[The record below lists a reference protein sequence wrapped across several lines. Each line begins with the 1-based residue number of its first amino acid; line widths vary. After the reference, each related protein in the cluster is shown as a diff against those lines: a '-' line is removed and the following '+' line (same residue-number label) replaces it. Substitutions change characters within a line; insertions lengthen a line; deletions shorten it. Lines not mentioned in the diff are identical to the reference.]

1 MTKTEIKNDV
11 VILFAGDSGDGI
23 QLTGTQFTNTA
34 ALYGNDISTFPNF
47 PAEIRAPQGT
57 LAGVSG
63 FQLHFGSVEILTPGD
78 ASDVLVVMNAAGLK
92 ANLSQLKEGGIIVA
106 NSEGFDAKNL
116 GLAKYPEGVNPL
128 QNGSL
133 DKYKVHSIDIT
144 KLTRSCLAGSGL
156 STKEMDR
163 SRNMFVLG
171 LVYWMYNRSMD
182 STIEYL
188 KEQFKKRPELVEANV
203 KAMKAGY
210 HFGDT
215 IEAPMTRY
223 EVKAAVQERGSYR
236 NIMGNQATAIGLVAA
251 AKKMGLQLF
260 YATYPITPA
269 SDILHELS
277 KHKNFGVKTFQA
289 EDEIAAITSAIG
301 ASFGG
306 NLGVTASSGPGIAL
320 KGEAIGLALMLEL
333 PLVIINVQRGGPS
346 TGLPTKTEQADLL
359 QALYGR
365 NGEAPVAVVAA
376 STPSDCFHMVYEA
389 CRIAVEHMTPVFF
402 LSDGYIANGAEPWK
416 FPLAAELKDI
426 HVNFAKNT
434 LQPGEKYRPYKRD
447 DKLVREW
454 AIPGTKG
461 LEHRVGGIE
470 KENETGNIS
479 YEPENHELMVKL
491 RQSKIDKIADY
502 IPLQEIDSGPESGKL
517 LVLGWGSTYGSIKTA
532 AKEARLDGWDV
543 AHAHLQYL
551 NPFPKNLGAILLK
564 YDRILIPEMNNG
576 QLIKV
581 IRDKYFI
588 DAMGFNKIKGVPFT
602 TAELKKKMTELSV
615 KIRP

>member
-1 MTKTEIKNDV
+1 
-11 VILFAGDSGDGI
+11 
-23 QLTGTQFTNTA
+23 
-34 ALYGNDISTFPNF
+34 
-47 PAEIRAPQGT
+47 
-57 LAGVSG
+57 
-63 FQLHFGSVEILTPGD
+63 
-78 ASDVLVVMNAAGLK
+78 MNAAALK
-92 ANLSQLKEGGIIVA
+92 ANLANLKPGGIIIA

-128 QNGSL
+128 MDGSL
-133 DKYKVHSIDIT
+133 SRYKLESTDIT
-144 KLTRSCLAGSGL
+144 KLTRTCLAGSGL
-156 STKEMDR
+156 TTKEMDR

-171 LVYWMYNRSMD
+171 YIYWMYNRKLDAS
-182 STIEYL
+182 IEFI

-203 KAMKAGY
+203 RALQAGFNY
-210 HFGDT
+210 GDT
-215 IEAPMTRY
+215 VEAPMTRN
-223 EVKAAVQERGSYR
+223 EVKPASQEKGTYR
-236 NIMGNQATAIGLVAA
+236 SIMGNQATAIGLIAA
-251 AKKMGLQLF
+251 AKKMGLTLF

-289 EDEIAAITSAIG
+289 EDEIAAITAAIG

-359 QALYGR
+359 QAIYGR
-365 NGEAPVAVVAA
+365 NGEAPVVVVAA
-376 STPSDCFHMVYEA
+376 SDPSDCFYMVYEA

-416 FPLAAELKDI
+416 FPAAAELKDI
-426 HVNFAKNT
+426 HVTFSQNNLKA
-434 LQPGEKYRPYKRD
+434 GEKFLPYKRD
-447 DKLVREW
+447 EKLVREW

-479 YEPENHELMVKL
+479 YDPENHELMVKI
-491 RQSKIDKIADY
+491 RQEKIDRIADF
-502 IPLQEIDSGPESGKL
+502 IPLQKIDSGKEKGKL

-532 AKEARLDGWDV
+532 VREALAEGADV
-543 AHAHLQYL
+543 SHAQIQYL
-551 NPFPKNLGAILLK
+551 NPLPKNLGDLIK
-564 YDRILIPEMNNG
+564 NFEKILIPEMNNG
-576 QLIKV
+576 QLIKI
-581 IRDKYFI
+581 IRDKYLV
-588 DAMGFNKIKGVPFT
+588 DAIAFNKIKGVPFT
-602 TAELKKKMTELSV
+602 TKELKL
-615 KIRP
+615 KIAEILGK

>member
-1 MTKTEIKNDV
+1 MTKPEVKDQV

-23 QLTGTQFTNTA
+23 QLTGTQFANTA
-34 ALYGNDISTFPNF
+34 ALFGNDISTFPNF

-63 FQLHFGSVEILTPGD
+63 FQLHFGSVEIFTPGD
-78 ASDVLVVMNAAGLK
+78 ASDVLVVMNAAALK
-92 ANLSQLKEGGIIVA
+92 ANLLHLKQGGTIIA
-106 NSEGFDAKNL
+106 NTEGFDAKNL
-116 GLAKYPEGVNPL
+116 GLAKYPEGINPL
-128 QNGSL
+128 HDGSL
-133 DKYKVHSIDIT
+133 DKFKLYSIDIT
-144 KLTRSCLAGSGL
+144 KLTRHGLAGSGL
-156 STKEMDR
+156 GTKEMDR

-171 LVYWMYNRSMD
+171 YIYWMYNRSLE
-182 STIEYL
+182 SSIEFL
-188 KEQFKKRPELVEANV
+188 KEQFKKRPELVEANI
-203 KAMKAGY
+203 KILKAGY
-210 HFGDT
+210 SYGDT
-215 IEAPMTRY
+215 VEAPMTRY
-223 EVKAAVQERGSYR
+223 EVKAATQEKGTYR

-251 AKKMGLQLF
+251 AKKMGLTLF

-301 ASFGG
+301 AAFGG

-365 NGEAPVAVVAA
+365 NGEAPVAIVAA
-376 STPSDCFHMVYEA
+376 LDPKDCFHMVYEA
-389 CRIAVEHMTPVFF
+389 CRLAVEHMTPVFF

-416 FPLAAELKDI
+416 FPTAAELKPI
-426 HVNFAKNT
+426 TPHFSQNK
-434 LQPGEKYRPYKRD
+434 LRPGEKFKPYKRD
-447 DKLVREW
+447 ERLVREW

-470 KENETGNIS
+470 KEDETGNIS
-479 YEPENHELMVKL
+479 YDPDNHELMVKI
-491 RQSKIDKIADY
+491 RQGKIDLIADD
-502 IPLQEIDSGPESGKL
+502 IPLQKIDSGKEKGKL
-517 LVLGWGSTYGSIKTA
+517 LVLGWGSTYGAIKTA
-532 AKEARLDGWDV
+532 VKEATNAGYEV
-543 AHAHLQYL
+543 SHAQVQYL
-551 NPFPKNLGAILLK
+551 NPFPKNLGELI
-564 YDRILIPEMNNG
+564 RNFETVLIPEMNNG

-581 IRDKYFI
+581 IRDKYFV
-588 DAMGFNKIKGVPFT
+588 DAIGFNKIKGMPFT
-602 TAELKKKMTELSV
+602 TLELKNKIISV
-615 KIRP
+615 LAV